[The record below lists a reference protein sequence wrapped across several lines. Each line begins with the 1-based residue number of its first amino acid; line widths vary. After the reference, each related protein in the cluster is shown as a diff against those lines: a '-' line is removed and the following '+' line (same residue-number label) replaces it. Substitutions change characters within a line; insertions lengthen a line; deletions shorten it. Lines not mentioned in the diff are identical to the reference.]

1 MRQKFIAGNW
11 KMNINSATAPAL
23 IKGVVDGLGGLGGL
37 GQVKVRL
44 AVCPP
49 FPYLSLVAGAIKG
62 LPVALGAQNCAEK
75 AEGAYTGE
83 VSARMLVD
91 VGCQFVILGHSERR
105 QYFKEDD
112 GLINRKLQ
120 LALTE
125 GLEVILCIGETLDE
139 RKAEKTE
146 KVLDTQ
152 LTACLTNVTAG
163 QLAKIVI
170 AYEPVWAIGTGLNA
184 TPQQAQDAHAF
195 IRRRVG
201 QLVNADAAEK
211 LIIQYGGSVKPDN
224 AASLLTQPDVDGALV
239 GGASLK
245 PGDFLAIV
253 KAVT

>member
-1 MRQKFIAGNW
+1 M
-11 KMNINSATAPAL
+11 
-23 IKGVVDGLGGLGGL
+23 
-37 GQVKVRL
+37 L
-44 AVCPP
+44 A
-49 FPYLSLVAGAIKG
+49 
-62 LPVALGAQNCAEK
+62 
-75 AEGAYTGE
+75 
-83 VSARMLVD
+83 D
-91 VGCQFVILGHSERR
+91 VGCQYVILGHSERR

-112 GLINRKLQ
+112 GLINRKLH

-125 GLEVILCIGETLDE
+125 NLRVILCIGETIDE

-152 LTACLTNVTAG
+152 LTACLANVSAD
-163 QLAKIVI
+163 QLPKIVI

-201 QLVNADAAEK
+201 QLISADAASK

-224 AASLLTQPDVDGALV
+224 AATLLSQTDVDGALV

-245 PGDFLAIV
+245 AGDFLAII
-253 KAVT
+253 KAGQ